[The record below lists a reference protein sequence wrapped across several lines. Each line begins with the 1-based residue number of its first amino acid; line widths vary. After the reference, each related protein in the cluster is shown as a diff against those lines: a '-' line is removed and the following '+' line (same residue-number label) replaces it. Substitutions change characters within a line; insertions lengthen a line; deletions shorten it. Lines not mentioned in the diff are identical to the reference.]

1 MGVMSMHFHTQAEL
15 LRALAW
21 VWVREFKRVSLEVT
35 IEYSWVRLIVMDD
48 HMSTPAAASY
58 FNKVFELPGF
68 RAEALLT
75 KDGIKLS
82 ERESPPP
89 DLACLSRR
97 ATLEDCKMRKNK
109 LLREWLMLL
118 KEVIGLVTDSDVGLL
133 EFENIRL

>member
-1 MGVMSMHFHTQAEL
+1 
-15 LRALAW
+15 
-21 VWVREFKRVSLEVT
+21 
-35 IEYSWVRLIVMDD
+35 MDD

-58 FNKVFELPGF
+58 FNKALELSGF

-75 KDGIKLS
+75 KDGIKLP

-89 DLACLSRR
+89 DVACLSPRE
-97 ATLEDCKMRKNK
+97 TLEDGKVWKNK

-133 EFENIRL
+133 